1 MKNYKRSS
9 NTVRFNTETFA
20 DGQKVRIY
28 AIYRYR
34 RLNDGIIKSYT
45 LKYSTGITG
54 PAKYWNK
61 EIQKFKLSTVFN
73 AANKCNEQ
81 LDELKRI
88 IERMFQ
94 NSTKPVRSNKDAKS
108 RIDIITGKAI
118 NRNVGIRD
126 IVSYFDQYI
135 LRRKN
140 DGDTSPLT
148 IKRLQTSRNSFKGWL
163 NHIKREKLD
172 FDEFGRDEKE
182 QIINYF
188 FEERKKRL
196 SPTTVAKI
204 MRDIKIVLR
213 EAYEDEYTDT
223 LGEIKRV
230 NPSSFYNTKGFI
242 PKRKRKSKHWLN
254 EAELEKLYKYDL
266 SSNPRLDKVRN
277 IFLQAAY
284 SGGLRISDIFR
295 VVPEDF
301 KVYEEGYLLTIYTH
315 KGREV
320 KSDNKVVIPIKGNA
334 LELWSKSSFQSFPIM
349 SQQKINE
356 YLKELLE
363 LAEINRQVKHIY
375 YDGRDQKVSYDPIY
389 KHTSFHTARFSFI
402 NIHIHEKGLSPNEV
416 RGVTGQTLKTLLGYL
431 QNNTEANAERIFSKF

>member
-148 IKRLQTSRNSFKGWL
+148 IKRLQTSRNS
-163 NHIKREKLD
+163 
-172 FDEFGRDEKE
+172 EKE
-182 QIINYF
+182 
-188 FEERKKRL
+188 
-196 SPTTVAKI
+196 
-204 MRDIKIVLR
+204 IV
-213 EAYEDEYTDT
+213 
-223 LGEIKRV
+223 
-230 NPSSFYNTKGFI
+230 
-242 PKRKRKSKHWLN
+242 
-254 EAELEKLYKYDL
+254 
-266 SSNPRLDKVRN
+266 
-277 IFLQAAY
+277 
-284 SGGLRISDIFR
+284 
-295 VVPEDF
+295 
-301 KVYEEGYLLTIYTH
+301 TH
-315 KGREV
+315 YGC
-320 KSDNKVVIPIKGNA
+320 
-334 LELWSKSSFQSFPIM
+334 
-349 SQQKINE
+349 
-356 YLKELLE
+356 
-363 LAEINRQVKHIY
+363 
-375 YDGRDQKVSYDPIY
+375 
-389 KHTSFHTARFSFI
+389 
-402 NIHIHEKGLSPNEV
+402 
-416 RGVTGQTLKTLLGYL
+416 
-431 QNNTEANAERIFSKF
+431 